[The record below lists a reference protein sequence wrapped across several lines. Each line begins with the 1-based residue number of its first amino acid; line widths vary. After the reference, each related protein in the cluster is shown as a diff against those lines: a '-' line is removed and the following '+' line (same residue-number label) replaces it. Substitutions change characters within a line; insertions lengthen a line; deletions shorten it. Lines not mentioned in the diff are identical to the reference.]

1 MRKAIIME
9 RNRLNTIISR
19 NLLLVRQQ
27 RRFSQSDI
35 ATVLA
40 IKQPSYNRMESGK
53 THISADQLALLAE
66 FYELPITAF
75 FETHHSV
82 SNRKL
87 RAFSLT
93 EVLVVLVI
101 IGIITLLALPN
112 LMPLIT
118 KAKSVE
124 AKGQLQHAYTLQKNH
139 FYERSTYAEE
149 LGNIGFEQE
158 KLVTDGG
165 QANYRIEVVQAG
177 TTDFIIRATA
187 VVDFN
192 GNGVFNVWEIDQD
205 KDLREITKD

>member
-1 MRKAIIME
+1 ME
-9 RNRLNTIISR
+9 RNRLNVIISR
-19 NLLLVRQQ
+19 NLLQIRQQ
-27 RRFSQSDI
+27 RRFSQSEI

-66 FYELPITAF
+66 FYDLPVSVF
-75 FETHHSV
+75 FEHRP
-82 SNRKL
+82 NLADQKL

-101 IGIITLLALPN
+101 IGIITLIALPN

-139 FYERSTYAEE
+139 FYERSTYTDE
-149 LGNIGFEQE
+149 LGALGFEQE
-158 KLVTDGG
+158 KLVTEGG

-177 TTDFIIRATA
+177 TTDFVVRATA

-205 KDLREITKD
+205 KNLREITKD

>member
-1 MRKAIIME
+1 ME

-19 NLLLVRQQ
+19 NLLLIRQE
-27 RRFSQSDI
+27 RRYSQNDI
-35 ATVLA
+35 ATVLT
-40 IKQPSYNRMESGK
+40 IKQPSYNRMESGR

-66 FYELPITAF
+66 FYRLPVSVF
-75 FETHHSV
+75 FEPCKTLSK
-82 SNRKL
+82 KL

-139 FYERSTYAEE
+139 FYERSTYADE
-149 LGNIGFEQE
+149 LGDIGFEQE
-158 KLVTDGG
+158 ALVTDGG

-177 TTDFIIRATA
+177 TTDFVARATA

-205 KDLREITKD
+205 KNLREITKD